1 MQVGYGDISPITKNE
16 KIYAMFG
23 MLLAC
28 GVFAFV
34 MGSIETIVQKSNKN
48 SSLYK
53 EKILHVNQYLMHR
66 QIPKHLR
73 NKVRRYLEFKFEYDK
88 RHKMSEVEVLNMLNE
103 NLKDQVIV
111 SLALTHA

>member
-1 MQVGYGDISPITKNE
+1 
-16 KIYAMFG
+16 
-23 MLLAC
+23 
-28 GVFAFV
+28 
-34 MGSIETIVQKSNKN
+34 
-48 SSLYK
+48 
-53 EKILHVNQYLMHR
+53 MHR